1 VTASTDGAY
10 DIALDKPATAGS
22 ALLVSENYFPGW
34 NATVDGKPA
43 PVVRANYNLIGVPLP
58 AGAKTVQL
66 RFRDAAYEKGKVLTL
81 VALAAAVIVLVGG
94 IALARRRTTA

>member
-1 VTASTDGAY
+1 
-10 DIALDKPATAGS
+10 
-22 ALLVSENYFPGW
+22 
-34 NATVDGKPA
+34 
-43 PVVRANYNLIGVPLP
+43 VRANYNLIGVPLP